1 MDSPLGSIII
11 LKRKYNMR
19 LRTKL
24 LLAYLGLSIV
34 LFTCGGVIAFQLVKR
49 AVKSNIES
57 NLSNGTYAIIN
68 LVKTAAQGSIKNYL
82 RAVAEKNLEIAR
94 AIYQQH
100 LDGEYTEAESKKRIH
115 DILLDQTIGDTG
127 YIYCINSQAIATVHP
142 DPLVEGKNWSQFPFI
157 HKQIELKTGYIEY
170 QWKNPGEVA
179 ERPKALYMTYFEP
192 FDWIISVSTYRDEFK
207 NLLPMEEIR
216 QSVQA
221 LKFGDSG
228 YVFLADSR
236 GNILI
241 HPELE
246 GQNLFNLGQKDT
258 QFFDTMTQEG
268 FGRVIYWWQNPG
280 EVKSREKVSLFGHIP
295 EFNWIV
301 GSTGYVD
308 EIYTF
313 IDSAQKNAIY
323 FIGAA
328 LFLSTIL
335 TVLISNS
342 ITRRLNHLMAV
353 ITQGDKGD
361 LAVRAIPGSGDEIG
375 KLARLY
381 NSFLERLQSYH
392 EKLDAEIEEHR
403 TTAESLQKSEA
414 LFEAVFNQTFQF
426 IGILNPDGTTRKVN
440 QTALDFA
447 NKNEEDL
454 IGGSFWK
461 GPFWNHSEAL
471 QNKLKTSV
479 EKAASA
485 QFTRMEVTHESA
497 DGQVHF
503 IDFSLKPVIDDTGN
517 VDLIIAEGRD
527 ITERKRAEK
536 EIQKSEERLKLALD
550 SVSDAVWDWRIDTGE
565 IYFSSRWFTMLGYEP
580 YELPQEFE
588 TWKSLLHPEDR
599 ASAEQCV
606 LRHAESGKPFEMEFR
621 MQTKDNQWRWILARG
636 KTVEQDA
643 DGKSSR
649 MLGTH
654 MDITERKMMEERMQQ
669 AQKME
674 AIGTLAGGIAHDFN
688 NILGGI
694 FGYAQLAQL
703 SSKDN
708 PKASDYIDQLC
719 VASNRAKGLVKQIL
733 AFSRQSKSEKV
744 PTDIGLVTKE
754 ALTLLRAS
762 IPTTI
767 EIEQNVRT
775 GVGAVA
781 ANPNQI
787 HQIVMN
793 LATNAFQAI
802 GLKSGKIV
810 IDLGETEIA
819 PDDAFYPNVK
829 PGAYLKLVVADTGT
843 GMNATTLNRIFEP
856 YFTTKEQGEGTGLGL
871 AVVHGIVR
879 DHGGDIQVYS
889 EIGVG
894 TTFEVLLPLMR
905 AEDKKTIETST
916 PLETGHETILLVDD
930 EKVLIDIGKAML
942 EQLGYTVETR
952 ANPQDALNAF
962 KAQTEKYDL
971 VISDMTMPHMTGDT
985 LAREIKKLRSDIPII
1000 LSTGFSEKLISE
1012 DLSEAGI
1019 SHVLM
1024 KPIAF
1029 KDLAKTVRS
1038 ALDRGNPKKNE

>member
-1 MDSPLGSIII
+1 
-11 LKRKYNMR
+11 MR

-24 LLAYLGLSIV
+24 LSAYLGLSIL
-34 LFTCGGVIAFQLVKR
+34 LFTCGGVIALQLVKR

-57 NLSNGTYAIIN
+57 NLSNGTQAIID
-68 LVKTAAQGSIKNYL
+68 LVKTSAQGSIKNYL
-82 RAVAEKNLEIAR
+82 RAVAEKNLELAT
-94 AIYQQH
+94 AIYQEH
-100 LDGEYTEAESKKRIH
+100 LDGEYTETESKKKIH

-142 DPLVEGKNWSQFPFI
+142 DPSVEGKNWSQYPFI

-170 QWKNPGEVA
+170 QWKNPGEAA
-179 ERPKALYMTYFEP
+179 ERPKALYMAYFEP

-221 LKFGDSG
+221 LKFGDNG

-246 GQNLFNLGQKDT
+246 GRYLFDLGENDT
-258 QFFDTMTQEG
+258 QFFNTMTQEG
-268 FGRVIYWWQNPG
+268 FGRIIYWWQNPG
-280 EVKSREKVSLFGHIP
+280 ESRPREKVSLFGHIP

-313 IDSAQKNAIY
+313 IDSAQKNAMV
-323 FIGAA
+323 FIGVA

-353 ITQGDKGD
+353 ITKGDKGD
-361 LAVRAIPGSGDEIG
+361 LAVRAIPGSDDEIG

-381 NSFLERLQSYH
+381 NSFLDRLQSYH

-447 NKNEEDL
+447 NKKEEDL

-461 GPFWNHSEAL
+461 GPFWNHSESL
-471 QNKLKTSV
+471 QNKVKKAV
-479 EKAASA
+479 EMAGNAHFA
-485 QFTRMEVTHESA
+485 RMEVTHRSA
-497 DGQVHF
+497 DGQFHF
-503 IDFSLKPVIDDTGN
+503 VDFSLKPVIDDTGK

-536 EIQKSEERLKLALD
+536 ETQKSDERLKLALD
-550 SVSDAVWDWRIDTGE
+550 SVSDAIWDWRVDTGE
-565 IYFSSRWFTMLGYEP
+565 VYFSSRWFTMLGYEP
-580 YELPQEFE
+580 YELPQKYE

-599 ASAEQCV
+599 ASVEPWV
-606 LRHAESGKPFEMEFR
+606 LRHVESGKPFELEFR
-621 MQTKDNQWRWILARG
+621 MRAKDNQWRWILARG
-636 KTVEQDA
+636 KMVEQDA

-654 MDITERKMMEERMQQ
+654 MDITDRKIMEERMQQ

-708 PKASDYIDQLC
+708 PKAIEYIDQLC
-719 VASNRAKGLVKQIL
+719 VASDRAKGLVQQIL

-744 PTDIGLVTKE
+744 PTDIGLLTKE

-767 EIEQNVRT
+767 EIEWDVRT
-775 GVGAVA
+775 GLGAVA
-781 ANPNQI
+781 ADPNQI

-793 LATNAFQAI
+793 LVTNAYQAI
-802 GLKSGKIV
+802 GSNSGKIV
-810 IDLGETEIA
+810 IDLGKTEIVLG
-819 PDDAFYPNVK
+819 DAFYPNVK
-829 PGAYLKLVVADTGT
+829 SGEYLKLVVADTGT
-843 GMNATTLNRIFEP
+843 GIDATTLSRIFEP
-856 YFTTKEQGEGTGLGL
+856 YFTTKEHGEGTGLGL

-879 DHGGDIQVYS
+879 DHGGDIRVDS

-894 TTFEVLLPLMR
+894 TTFEVLFPLMR
-905 AEDKKTIETST
+905 VEAKQEIKTSK
-916 PLETGHETILLVDD
+916 PLETGHETILWVDD
-930 EKVLIDIGKAML
+930 EKALLDIGKAML
-942 EQLGYTVETR
+942 EKLGYTVETR
-952 ANPQDALNAF
+952 VNPKDALNAF
-962 KAQTEKYDL
+962 KGQIRKYDL
-971 VISDMTMPHMTGDT
+971 VISDMTMPYMTGDA

-1019 SHVLM
+1019 SHVLI
-1024 KPIAF
+1024 KPIDF
-1029 KDLAKTVRS
+1029 KDLAKSVRS
-1038 ALDRGNPKKNE
+1038 ALDNGKINR